1 MVLAELGGS
10 IARALSRMSNATVVD
25 EKVLADCL
33 NEICRALLQADVRF
47 ETVRDVKA
55 NIKRVVNLDALAAG
69 TNKRRIIQQ
78 AVVDEIRRMLD
89 PGKPSFTP
97 SKGKPNLVMFVGLQ
111 GSGKTTTCTKY
122 ADYHRRKG
130 FNPALVCADTFRAGA
145 FDQLKQN
152 ATKAKIPFY
161 GSYTE
166 SDPVK
171 IAVEG
176 VDMFRK
182 EKCDLIIVDTSGRHK
197 QEAALFEEMR
207 QVSEATKP
215 DLVIF
220 VMDGSIG
227 QAAFDQAQAFKQ
239 SASVGAVIV
248 TKMDGHAKGG
258 GALSAVAATKSPVIF
273 IGTGEHILDFEVFEV
288 NPFVSRLLGMGD
300 LSGLVNKI
308 HEVIMPNNQ
317 PPNIIGP
324 QLVEGTFTLRLLYE
338 MFQTLQSMGPLGQV
352 VSMIPGFSAQFIEKG
367 NEKEGQAKIKRYMT
381 MMDSMTDA
389 ELDGTNPKLMNQSRI
404 NRIARG
410 SGRLVE
416 EVVHMLEEYKRI
428 AKMWKKL
435 PLPTNNR
442 RLNTN
447 RDIRPIANAIP
458 PNMLNQLGGFVG
470 LQNMMKQMGAQ
481 SR

>member
-1 MVLAELGGS
+1 MVLAELGRG
-10 IARALSRMSNATVVD
+10 IAGALARMKEAIVVD
-25 EKVLADCL
+25 ERALADCL
-33 NEICRALLQADVRF
+33 NEISRALLQADVRF
-47 ETVRDVKA
+47 ETVRDIRA
-55 NIKRVVNLDALAAG
+55 SIKRAVNLDALADG
-69 TNKRRIIQQ
+69 TDKRRVIQK
-78 AVVDEIRRMLD
+78 AVFGEICRMLD

-97 SKGKPNLVMFVGLQ
+97 SKGKPSVVMFVGLQ

-122 ADYHRRKG
+122 ADYHRRRG
-130 FNPALVCADTFRAGA
+130 FKPALVCADTFRAGA

-176 VDMFRK
+176 VDKFRK

-197 QEAALFEEMR
+197 QEAALLEEMR

-239 SASVGAVIV
+239 SASVGAVII

-258 GALSAVAATKSPVIF
+258 GALSAVSATKSPVIF
-273 IGTGEHILDFEVFEV
+273 IGTGEHIPDFVAFDAK
-288 NPFVSRLLGMGD
+288 PFVKRLLGMGD
-300 LSGLVNKI
+300 MDGLVDIIQNA
-308 HEVIMPNNQ
+308 MPIDN
-317 PPNIIGP
+317 PPEIG
-324 QLVEGTFTLRLLYE
+324 GTFTLRLLYE
-338 MFQTLQSMGPLGQV
+338 MFQNLQNMGSLGQL
-352 VSMIPGFSAQFIEKG
+352 VSMIPGFSSQFIEKG
-367 NEKEGQAKIKRYMT
+367 KEREGQAKIKRYMT
-381 MMDSMTDA
+381 IMDSMTAA

-410 SGRLVE
+410 SGRLVS
-416 EVVHMLEEYKRI
+416 EVVCMLEEHKRI

-435 PLPTNNR
+435 PIHKK
-442 RLNTN
+442 LNTN
-447 RDIRPIANAIP
+447 SAKSLANAMP
-458 PNMLNQLGGFVG
+458 PNMLSHLGGLNG
-470 LQNMMKQMGAQ
+470 LQNLVKQMGAK
-481 SR
+481 